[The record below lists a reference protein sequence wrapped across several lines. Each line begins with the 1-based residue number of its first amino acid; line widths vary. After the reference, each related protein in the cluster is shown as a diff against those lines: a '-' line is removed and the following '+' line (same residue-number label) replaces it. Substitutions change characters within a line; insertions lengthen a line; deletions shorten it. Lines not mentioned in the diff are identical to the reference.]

1 MALQYPSEW
10 KFEGVGFSIS
20 DEAYNNLYDL
30 ILKVST
36 GAEEPQWVIEKFKS
50 GFGAIGSSSS
60 FDWAITDLSSVM
72 LGARTNAAAFIDA
85 YWSTM
90 EAIKEYGI
98 AVPSV
103 NHINDVLH
111 QHDVP
116 LTISPP
122 HLVLEGVD
130 SILMD
135 EGDAGTSN
143 SYAASNYRLG
153 EKLGEGGYGVVYRA
167 KRVTAVAEFEFA
179 LKILDPSAFI
189 RDREKALARF
199 QREVYALR
207 QLQHRAIVPYL
218 DAGLSV
224 EGKPYLVM
232 PLIEGKDMRSATE
245 GMELRRVLH
254 LFTEVLE
261 GLRFAHIKGV
271 LHRDLKPSNILVRES
286 DTQPVILDFG
296 CAYLRDEAGLASLT
310 TTAVGSQGYIP
321 SEVIAEPTLRT
332 PQHDIFSCGIIL
344 YEMLAR
350 RQPDPREY
358 QSLTLM
364 DHSFAMVDSVV
375 QRAIAPATSRFTT
388 VDDLLD
394 AAQDCYKKC
403 E

>member
-1 MALQYPSEW
+1 
-10 KFEGVGFSIS
+10 
-20 DEAYNNLYDL
+20 
-30 ILKVST
+30 
-36 GAEEPQWVIEKFKS
+36 
-50 GFGAIGSSSS
+50 
-60 FDWAITDLSSVM
+60 
-72 LGARTNAAAFIDA
+72 
-85 YWSTM
+85 
-90 EAIKEYGI
+90 
-98 AVPSV
+98 
-103 NHINDVLH
+103 
-111 QHDVP
+111 
-116 LTISPP
+116 
-122 HLVLEGVD
+122 
-130 SILMD
+130 
-135 EGDAGTSN
+135 
-143 SYAASNYRLG
+143 
-153 EKLGEGGYGVVYRA
+153 
-167 KRVTAVAEFEFA
+167 
-179 LKILDPSAFI
+179 
-189 RDREKALARF
+189 
-199 QREVYALR
+199 
-207 QLQHRAIVPYL
+207 
-218 DAGLSV
+218 
-224 EGKPYLVM
+224 
-232 PLIEGKDMRSATE
+232 
-245 GMELRRVLH
+245 MELRRVLH